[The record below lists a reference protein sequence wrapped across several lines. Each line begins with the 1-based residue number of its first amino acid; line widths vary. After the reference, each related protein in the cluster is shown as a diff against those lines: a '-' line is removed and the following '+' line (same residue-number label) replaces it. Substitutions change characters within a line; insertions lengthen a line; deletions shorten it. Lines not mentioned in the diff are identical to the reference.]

1 MSGTGTS
8 HGEPGMPDQ
17 PVILV
22 VDDDDAALGR
32 VERELSRRCGVDYQV
47 LATTDPDEALG
58 LLDGLDPGDAA
69 VALVL
74 ADQWMPGIDGTE
86 FLARAA
92 RRYPRAKR
100 GLLVEFGAWGD
111 EPTARAIL
119 RAMAVGVIDY
129 YVLKPWRSPDEFFNR
144 TIAEFLHE
152 WARMRPSGPREVAV
166 VGPDVERTHEIRSI
180 LSRNAIPHV
189 VLDEQQPEGRALLAR
204 AGVGERPAPVVG
216 FHDGRLLVD
225 PSNVEIAEA
234 FGFTTS
240 LKKSAFDVVIIGGG
254 PAGLAAGVY
263 AASEGLETLIIE
275 REAIGGQAGS
285 SSLIRNYLGFS
296 RGVSGA
302 ELAMRAYQQAWV
314 FGASVLMM
322 REATWIA
329 AVGPRLAVSVS
340 DETTVDARAV
350 VLAMGVS
357 YRRLGVAELES
368 LTGAGVF
375 YGASIAEA
383 QALEGE
389 DVYVLGGGNSAGQ
402 AAMHLSRYARQV
414 TIVVRGSSLASS
426 MSHYLIQQID
436 TAPNIDVRFG
446 WEVVG
451 GGGEGRLEEL
461 VLGRRD
467 SDERVTVPAAGLFVL
482 IGAHPHTDWLPPEI
496 ERDDW
501 GFVVTGGSGGSVAT
515 GRTASSFET
524 TMPGVFAAGDVR
536 HGSMKRVG
544 AAVGEGAG
552 VIQEVYRYIH
562 GSP

>member
-1 MSGTGTS
+1 MNDTREAVDAAGTL
-8 HGEPGMPDQ
+8 HQ
-17 PVILV
+17 PAILV
-22 VDDDDAALGR
+22 VDDDPEVLGR
-32 VERELSRRCGVDYQV
+32 VEHELRRRYGADYGV
-47 LATTDPDEALG
+47 LATTDPEEALG
-58 LLDGLDPGDAA
+58 LLDALDPDDAA

-74 ADQWMPGIDGTE
+74 ADVWMPGVDGTE
-86 FLARAA
+86 FLARVA

-111 EPTARAIL
+111 EPTADAIL

-152 WARMRPSGPREVAV
+152 WARMRPSGPREVTV
-166 VGPDVERTHEIRSI
+166 VGADAERTHEIRSL

-189 VLDEQQPEGRALLAR
+189 SLDEDEPEGRALLSR
-204 AGVGERPAPVVG
+204 ALVGEDPVPVVG

-240 LKKSAFDVVIIGGG
+240 IQKTAFDVVILGGG

-263 AASEGLETLIIE
+263 AASEGLETLIVE

-329 AVGPRLAVSVS
+329 ADGDRLAVSLS
-340 DETTVDARAV
+340 GGTRVDADAV

-357 YRRLGVAELES
+357 YRRLGVPDLEA
-368 LTGAGVF
+368 LTGSGVF

-383 QALEGE
+383 RGLEGQ

-402 AAMHLSRYARQV
+402 AAMHLARYARRV
-414 TIVVRGSSLASS
+414 TIVVRGPTLASS
-426 MSHYLIQQID
+426 MSHYLIHQID
-436 TAPNIDVRFG
+436 AASNIEVRFG

-451 GGGEGRLEEL
+451 GGGEGHLEEL
-461 VLGRRD
+461 VLARRD
-467 SDERVTVPAAGLFVL
+467 TDERVTVPAGGLFVL
-482 IGAHPHTDWLPPEI
+482 IGAHPHTDWLPPGI
-496 ERDDW
+496 ARDDW
-501 GFVVTGGSGGSVAT
+501 GFVLTGGSAGTGSDGHA
-515 GRTASSFET
+515 ASAFET
-524 TMPGVFAAGDVR
+524 TMPGVYAAGDVR

-552 VIQEVYRYIH
+552 VIQEVYRHIH

>member
-240 LKKSAFDVVIIGGG
+240 HKKSAFDVVIIGGG